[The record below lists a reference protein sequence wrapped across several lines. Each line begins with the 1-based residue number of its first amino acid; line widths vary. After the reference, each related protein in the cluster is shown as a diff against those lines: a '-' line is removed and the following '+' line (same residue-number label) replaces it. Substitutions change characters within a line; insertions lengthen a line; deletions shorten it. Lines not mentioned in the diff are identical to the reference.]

1 MKPKFRISL
10 FGYGILGVAVLVLM
24 LFEIKDGNAP
34 MIGLDVFLLAFIV
47 YMIYKGVNSTGKGSS
62 TKKK

>member
-1 MKPKFRISL
+1 
-10 FGYGILGVAVLVLM
+10 M

-47 YMIYKGVNSTGKGSS
+47 YMIYKGVNSTGKDSS